1 MIHPWRFS
9 PRFEIMNVQKKKFF
23 KKTHGDFYYTIEL
36 WVYDGTAR
44 TNNKKEKKKKLKES
58 KSMAAQQRDSTSTT
72 RKPAVRPQLYEICR
86 VLRCLPLPKDTFVI
100 ATSNFPNNNSK
111 PLYTLW
117 KFLKERRTEKKQHVV
132 SVLADVSFFFLT
144 VTCS

>member
-1 MIHPWRFS
+1 MCKKKNLKKS
-9 PRFEIMNVQKKKFF
+9 PRRFLLHHRALGVRWHRQNKQQK
-23 KKTHGDFYYTIEL
+23 
-36 WVYDGTAR
+36 R
-44 TNNKKEKKKKLKES
+44 KKKKLKES

-117 KFLKERRTEKKQHVV
+117 KFLKERKKDRKKAAC
-132 SVLADVSFFFLT
+132 SFCSCRCFLFFFLLLH
-144 VTCS
+144 VLDSFSVP